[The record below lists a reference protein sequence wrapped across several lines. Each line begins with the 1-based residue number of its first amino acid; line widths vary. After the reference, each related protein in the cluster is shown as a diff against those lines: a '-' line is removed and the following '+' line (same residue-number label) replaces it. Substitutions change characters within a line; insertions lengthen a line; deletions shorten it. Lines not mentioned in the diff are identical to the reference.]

1 MQQEALIEKEVM
13 MQRTAQPATGRRML
27 RRVIISSV
35 LGNAFEWFDFAIFA
49 TFASVISKLY
59 FPTVNPVN
67 SLLLGLATFGVA
79 FAVRP
84 VGGLILGLYADRFGR
99 KRALSLM
106 IILMAVGTGLI
117 GILPTY
123 ASIGIAAPLLM
134 MVARIIQGFS
144 ISGEFPSAS
153 AMLIEFAPR
162 GRRGLVG
169 SAQMCSQSLAYT
181 VGAAFGYLIS
191 SNMDTASFE
200 TWGWRVPFLLGILV
214 GPIGY
219 YIRRRVDETPEFEKV
234 VASRERG
241 STLIVREAFSLYGRE
256 MFTVF
261 CIVVLITVS
270 QYVVVIYVPIY
281 ALRELHLGMRDVQ
294 LSAVIST
301 MVIIFLCPLAG
312 YLSDRFGRRAVM
324 VPAVVI
330 YNIVAYV
337 LISHLL
343 AEPSLANLVLAQ
355 VVACAA
361 IAFLWGPVPA
371 LMTEVFPVQI
381 RTTALSLVFNLGVLL
396 FGGLAPF
403 ALTWVISVTGDRMA
417 PVYYIMFSSVVG
429 MVGLGLLRDHRD
441 SKSVVLPAVK
451 RS

>member
-1 MQQEALIEKEVM
+1 MQQEAIIGN
-13 MQRTAQPATGRRML
+13 TATAGQTAPSGTSRGML

-49 TFASVISKLY
+49 TFAGVISRLY
-59 FPTVNPVN
+59 FPAVNDVN

-84 VGGLILGLYADRFGR
+84 IGGLILGLYADRFGR

-153 AMLIEFAPR
+153 AMLVEFAPR
-162 GRRGLVG
+162 GYRGLVG

-181 VGAAFGYLIS
+181 AGALFGYLIS
-191 SNMDTASFE
+191 TNLDAASFE
-200 TWGWRVPFLLGILV
+200 SWGWRVPFLLGILV

-219 YIRRRVDETPEFEKV
+219 YIRRKVDETPEFEHL
-234 VASRERG
+234 VATRERG
-241 STLIVREAFSLYGRE
+241 NTLILREAFGRYGRE
-256 MFTVF
+256 MFVVF

-270 QYVVVIYVPIY
+270 QYVVVIYLPIY

-294 LSAVIST
+294 LSAAAST
-301 MVIIFLCPLAG
+301 LVIIFLCPLAG

-324 VPAVVI
+324 VPTVFVYTAI
-330 YNIVAYV
+330 AYG

-343 AEPSLANLVLAQ
+343 ANPSMGNLMLAQ
-355 VVACAA
+355 VCACAA

-371 LMTEVFPVQI
+371 LMTEVFPVQV
-381 RTTALSLVFNLGVLL
+381 RTTALSLVFNLGVLF

-403 ALTWVISVTGDRMA
+403 ALTWIISVTGDRMT

-429 MVGLGLLRDHRD
+429 LVGLGLLRTHRD
-441 SKSVVLPAVK
+441 
-451 RS
+451 